1 MPDIIT
7 SNNNEE
13 NIINES
19 ITAYKTLINNVNNAR
34 NINSPVISIF
44 PSHNKKN

>member
-7 SNNNEE
+7 SDSSKE

-19 ITAYKTLINNVNNAR
+19 ITAYKRLINTVNNAR
-34 NINSPVISIF
+34 NISSPVISIF